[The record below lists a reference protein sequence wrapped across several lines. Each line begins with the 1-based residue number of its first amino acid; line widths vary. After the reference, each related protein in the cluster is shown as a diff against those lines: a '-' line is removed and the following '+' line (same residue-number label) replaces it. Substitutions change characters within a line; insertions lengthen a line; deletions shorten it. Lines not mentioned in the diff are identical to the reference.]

1 MPTRSLIHPRTA
13 ALLSLVLL
21 MGSAASAQTRV
32 DTRQENQ
39 ANRIAQGVESG
50 QLTQAEQD
58 RLNQQQGRIA
68 RGEERAAADG
78 TVTQREAAK
87 LNARQHAA
95 SRNIARAK
103 HNRRGGNP

>member
-1 MPTRSLIHPRTA
+1 MSTRSLFHTRPS
-13 ALLSLVLL
+13 ALLPLVLL
-21 MGSAASAQTRV
+21 MAGAASAQTRV

-87 LNARQHAA
+87 LDARQNAA

-103 HNRRGGNP
+103 HNRRSSNP